1 VPSAYLERRLE
12 GEPGTTTLVFEADDE
27 VVTSAS
33 VVAHPAVAATTEIAM
48 IAERSVFLRGAV
60 MSFLVVVRD
69 RSAAST
75 GWALM

>member
-12 GEPGTTTLVFEADDE
+12 GEPGATLVFEADDG

-33 VVAHPAVAATTEIAM
+33 VVAHPAVAAATEIAM

-60 MSFLVVVRD
+60 MSFLVVV
-69 RSAAST
+69 
-75 GWALM
+75 

>member
-1 VPSAYLERRLE
+1 LERRLE
-12 GEPGTTTLVFEADDE
+12 GEPGAATLVFEADDE

-33 VVAHPAVAATTEIAM
+33 VVAQPAVAAATQIAM
-48 IAERSVFLRGAV
+48 IAERGVFLRGAV
-60 MSFLVVVRD
+60 MSSLVVVRN